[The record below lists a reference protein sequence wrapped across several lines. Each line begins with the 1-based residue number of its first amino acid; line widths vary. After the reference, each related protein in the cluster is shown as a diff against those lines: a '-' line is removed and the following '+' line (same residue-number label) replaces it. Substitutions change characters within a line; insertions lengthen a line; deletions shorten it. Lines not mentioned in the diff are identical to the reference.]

1 MSTTRRPH
9 NKAQPVWRKYW
20 SSYIEWTEHITWLK
34 SISLS
39 HRPWII
45 SLSIILLFLIILI
58 IWPQPQQFATT
69 DDTAN
74 DFEINLINNHF
85 PILEQES
92 PEQSQI
98 NHNTN
103 DEWQQFQLQPG
114 QSIAQLFRDN
124 NLPVNDAFA
133 LASAEGENQQLKNL
147 PAGQIIKIKQAK
159 NGTIIEVDISLS
171 DQEQIYFVRQPDG
184 TFIML

>member
-9 NKAQPVWRKYW
+9 NKTQPVWRKYW

-45 SLSIILLFLIILI
+45 SLSIILLFLGILLL
-58 IWPQPQQFATT
+58 WPQSQKLAVN
-69 DDTAN
+69 DDTTK
-74 DFEINLINNHF
+74 ELELNLVHNNF
-85 PILEQES
+85 PLLEQEPS
-92 PEQSQI
+92 EQLQTP
-98 NHNTN
+98 HNIN
-103 DEWQQFQLQPG
+103 DEWQQYQLQPG

-133 LASAEGENQQLKNL
+133 LASAEGENQQLNNL
-147 PAGQIIKIKQAK
+147 PAGQIIRIKQAK
-159 NGTIIEVDISLS
+159 NGSIVEVDISLS